1 MIHLRAAS
9 KVDDASLYDHCD
21 RCGKRFASKQ
31 GLRHHIMVVHEGVKI
46 TTTCGT
52 CGLTFDSQTKL
63 QNHKV
68 ERERESSSGFS
79 RAPMVSLI
87 SFRDF

>member
-1 MIHLRAAS
+1 MIHVRANS

-31 GLRHHIMVVHEGVKI
+31 GLRHHIMVVHEGVKV

-68 ERERESSSGFS
+68 ERCMRANKGRPLPYES
-79 RAPMVSLI
+79 
-87 SFRDF
+87 